1 VVEHA
6 EFSVAGV
13 EPVKIENEW
22 AIHQIKTTANFA
34 AGNKLV
40 TWCLGGLN
48 FQIEHHLFPRVS
60 HIHYPAISKIVKDT
74 CEQFKLRYNY
84 FPTMGEAVY
93 SHFKIMDQLGR
104 NNQEL
109 AINN

>member
-1 VVEHA
+1 MWIVQNGLIGFMVVCNSRYV
-6 EFSVAGV
+6 FLDDWL
-13 EPVKIENEW
+13 K
-22 AIHQIKTTANFA
+22 
-34 AGNKLV
+34 
-40 TWCLGGLN
+40 
-48 FQIEHHLFPRVS
+48 IEHHLFPRVS